1 MRVFAVLSGLFT
13 IGHVHALVSPDGTG
27 RLPAL
32 GWSSWNEF
40 GCDITEDVF
49 IGIAE
54 KLTSLGLRELGYEYV
69 NIDDC
74 WSDKTKRRDP
84 QSKELIPDFQKFP
97 KGINH
102 TADRIHAM
110 GFKLGIYSDAGVYG
124 TSRSIKGSVLI
135 LHRY

>member
-1 MRVFAVLSGLFT
+1 MRSFAVLSGLFI
-13 IGHVHALVSPDGTG
+13 IGHVHAIVSPDGTG

-49 IGIAE
+49 VGIAE

-84 QSKELIPDFQKFP
+84 QSKKLISDSQKFP

-102 TADRIHAM
+102 TAKRIHAM
-110 GFKLGIYSDAGVYG
+110 GFKLGIYSDAGMY
-124 TSRSIKGSVLI
+124 
-135 LHRY
+135 

>member
-1 MRVFAVLSGLFT
+1 M
-13 IGHVHALVSPDGTG
+13 IGHVHALVSSDGTG

-40 GCDITEDVF
+40 ECDITEDVF
-49 IGIAE
+49 IGVAE

-84 QSKELIPDFQKFP
+84 QSKKLIPDFQKFP

-124 TSRSIKGSVLI
+124 INSLSRVVVLI
-135 LHRY
+135 LPRY

>member
-1 MRVFAVLSGLFT
+1 MRSFALLSGLFV
-13 IGHVHALVSPDGTG
+13 IGVVRAVVSPNGTG

-49 IGIAE
+49 VGIAE
-54 KLTSLGLRELGYEYV
+54 KLTILGLKELGYEYV

-84 QSKELIPDFQKFP
+84 QSKELVPDPQKFP
-97 KGINH
+97 KGISH

-110 GFKLGIYSDAGVYG
+110 GFKLGIYSDAGVYEI
-124 TSRSIKGSVLI
+124 TASQRQW
-135 LHRY
+135 H

>member
-1 MRVFAVLSGLFT
+1 MRVFLVLLGLFM
-13 IGHVHALVSPDGTG
+13 IGHVQALVSPDGTG

-40 GCDITEDVF
+40 ECDITEDVF

-84 QSKELIPDFQKFP
+84 QSKELIADSQKFP
-97 KGINH
+97 KGISH

-124 TSRSIKGSVLI
+124 MKSLSRTVVLI
-135 LHRY
+135 LRRY